1 MRPEP
6 TWASTTARALL
17 GLAVLAALV
26 LAISALS
33 ASVILALAEPIS
45 SPAGERKPWK
55 TGAIAGFQSEQP
67 GKGARVQGCKGARVQ
82 GCTPRH
88 SE

>member
-6 TWASTTARALL
+6 TWASTTAHALL
-17 GLAVLAALV
+17 GLAVLVALV

-45 SPAGERKPWK
+45 SPAGERKPCWK
-55 TGAIAGFQSEQP
+55 TGAIAGFQSEQS
-67 GKGARVQGCKGARVQ
+67 GKGATIA
-82 GCTPRH
+82 
-88 SE
+88 SM